1 MNLTIA
7 EACQVPKVL
16 QDVGQATR
24 EKLITNGLIRSYKK
38 GEIIFRDQQEVDRFY
53 FVISGYVNLYK
64 VNMKQ
69 SQKVIFIYGAGEML
83 NEVLIDRPK
92 ASINCEALS
101 EVVTLSYSRKQLLEM
116 MEQDFGLTLAIM
128 KSSVKKTRRL
138 YRQLANTSN
147 MVHVD
152 SQVASKLWKLARDYG
167 EVTEEG
173 VKINFEL
180 SISFLADMIGSK
192 RETVSRI
199 VNRFCKEGLLRTR
212 RNIFIVVD
220 MNGIKDY
227 SKE

>member
-1 MNLTIA
+1 MTLK

-16 QDVGQATR
+16 QEASQATQ
-24 EKLITNGLIRSYKK
+24 EKLVTYGLLRMYKK

-69 SQKVIFIYGAGEML
+69 SQKVIFIYGAGDML

-101 EVVTLSYSRKQLLEM
+101 DVVTLSYSRKQFLEM
-116 MEQDFGLTLAIM
+116 MEQDFELTMAVM

-152 SQVASKLWKLARDYG
+152 CQVASKLWKLARDYG
-167 EVTEEG
+167 EVTQEG

-180 SISFLADMIGSK
+180 SISFLADMVGSK

-199 VNRFCKEGLLRTR
+199 VNRFCKEGLLKTR

-220 MNGIKDY
+220 MNGIKNY

>member
-1 MNLTIA
+1 MTLK

-16 QDVGQATR
+16 QEVSQATQA
-24 EKLITNGLIRSYKK
+24 KLVTYGLLRMYKK
-38 GEIIFRDQQEVDRFY
+38 GEIIFRDQEEVDRFY
-53 FVISGYVNLYK
+53 FVVSGYINLYK
-64 VNMKQ
+64 VNKKQ
-69 SQKVIFIYGAGEML
+69 NQKVIFIYGEGEMV
-83 NEVLIDRPK
+83 NEVLIDDGK

-101 EVVTLSYSRKQLLEM
+101 DVITLSYSRKQLFEM
-116 MEQDFGLTLAIM
+116 MEQDIGLTMAVM

-147 MVHVD
+147 MVNVD

-167 EVTEEG
+167 EDTEEG
-173 VKINFEL
+173 VKIKFEL
-180 SISFLADMIGSK
+180 SISFLADMVGSK

-199 VNRFCKEGLLRTR
+199 VNRFSKEGLLKTR
-212 RNIFIVVD
+212 RNIFIIVD

>member
-101 EVVTLSYSRKQLLEM
+101 EVV
-116 MEQDFGLTLAIM
+116 EQDFGLTLAIM

>member
-1 MNLTIA
+1 MTLK

-16 QDVGQATR
+16 QEASQATQ
-24 EKLITNGLIRSYKK
+24 EKLVTYGLLRMYKK

-69 SQKVIFIYGAGEML
+69 SQKVIFIYGAGDML

-101 EVVTLSYSRKQLLEM
+101 DVVTLSYSRKQFLEM
-116 MEQDFGLTLAIM
+116 MEQDFELTMAVM

-152 SQVASKLWKLARDYG
+152 CQVASKLWKLARDYG
-167 EVTEEG
+167 EVTQEG

-180 SISFLADMIGSK
+180 SISFLADMVGSK

-199 VNRFCKEGLLRTR
+199 VSRFCKEGLLKTR

-220 MNGIKDY
+220 MNEIKNY